1 MIWRLGGGG
10 VGVSLLTGGLGAKEG
25 SLLSDDRVTLGS
37 WYGLGVTRK
46 GREQL
51 F

>member
-1 MIWRLGGGG
+1 MIWRLGSGG

-25 SLLSDDRVTLGS
+25 SLLSDDCVTLGS
-37 WYGLGVTRK
+37 CGLGVSRK
-46 GREQL
+46 SREQL